1 MFFQQKL
8 SWLLCLASFTFTE
21 AVPNLVAR
29 DDACT
34 NGADSRSCW
43 STGFST
49 SVNWDDKFPDT
60 GKTVQV

>member
-1 MFFQQKL
+1 MYFQQKL
-8 SWLLCLASFTFTE
+8 SWLLCLASFTE
-21 AVPNLVAR
+21 AVPNLFAR

-34 NGADSRSCW
+34 NDAGSRDCW